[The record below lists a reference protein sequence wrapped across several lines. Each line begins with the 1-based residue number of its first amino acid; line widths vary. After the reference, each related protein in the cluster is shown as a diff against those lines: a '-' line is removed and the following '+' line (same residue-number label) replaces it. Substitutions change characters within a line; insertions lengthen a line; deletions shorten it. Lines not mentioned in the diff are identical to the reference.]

1 AGVQDAKVN
10 FGASKIDVYGNA
22 SVEEL
27 EKAGAFENLKV
38 IPEKLANPSIQAVKE
53 DTKAPKEEKIPFYKK
68 HSTLLFATLLIAFGY
83 LSHFVNGED
92 NLVTSMLFVSSI
104 VIGGYSL
111 FKV

>member
-1 AGVQDAKVN
+1 
-10 FGASKIDVYGNA
+10 
-22 SVEEL
+22 
-27 EKAGAFENLKV
+27 LKV
-38 IPEKLANPSIQAVKE
+38 FPEKLANSSMQAVKE

-92 NLVTSMLFVSSI
+92 NLVTSMLFVGWI

-111 FKV
+111 FKVGCQNWIRFDFDMKTLMTVAVIGAAII